1 MGKETGRRQVVKFS
15 FYRVDPAWRLL
26 PPAERQA
33 GKEGFCHAV
42 TAFADRL
49 RVRAYS
55 IIGLRGDADF
65 LLWQIGDRLE
75 DIQELA
81 MELMRTPMGPFL
93 SMPYSYLAMTRR
105 SVYVS
110 PQEAE
115 RHPTLHPAE
124 SRYLFVYPFVKTRA
138 WYALP
143 LAERQAM
150 MDEHIAIGR
159 RYPSVKLNTTYS
171 FGLDDQEFV
180 VAFETDEPADFLD
193 LVMELRET
201 RASAYTQRDTPIFTC
216 IATGLREA
224 LDALGAPGETAA
236 RGGDALPGR
245 QEVPV
250 ARLDDVPEG
259 RSRAVYHRGDRVA
272 LFRTGGRV
280 YALGDRCPHA
290 GGPLS
295 DGYVEDGCVTCPY
308 HGSRFDLATGRPI
321 AGPAV
326 RPARSYRVRVRGGQ
340 VFLDDAAPGTRKV
353 RARSAS

>member
-1 MGKETGRRQVVKFS
+1 MGEETGRRQIVKFS

-26 PPAERQA
+26 PPTEREA
-33 GKEGFCHAV
+33 GKETFCRV
-42 TAFADRL
+42 VGSFAERL

-55 IIGLRGDADF
+55 TMGMRGDADF

-81 MELMRTPMGPFL
+81 TELMRTPMGPFL

-115 RHPTLHPAE
+115 RRATLHPTE

-143 LAERQAM
+143 LVERQAM
-150 MDEHIAIGR
+150 MDEHITIGR

-201 RASAYTQRDTPIFTC
+201 RASAYTLRDTPIFTC
-216 IATGLREA
+216 IAMDLREA

-236 RGGDALPGR
+236 RWGDAPAER
-245 QEVPV
+245 EDVPV
-250 ARLDDVPEG
+250 ARLEDVPEG
-259 RSRAVYHRGDRVA
+259 GSRAVYHRGDRVA
-272 LFRTGGRV
+272 LFRTGGKV
-280 YALGDRCPHA
+280 YALSDRCPHA
-290 GGPLS
+290 GAPLC
-295 DGYVEDGCVTCPY
+295 DGRVEDGAVTCPY
-308 HGSRFDLATGRPI
+308 HGSRFDLATGRLL
-321 AGPAV
+321 AGPAT
-326 RPARSYRVRVRGGQ
+326 RPARCYRVRVRGGQ
-340 VFLDDAAPGTRKV
+340 IFLDDAAPTPRKV
-353 RARSAS
+353 QARSAT